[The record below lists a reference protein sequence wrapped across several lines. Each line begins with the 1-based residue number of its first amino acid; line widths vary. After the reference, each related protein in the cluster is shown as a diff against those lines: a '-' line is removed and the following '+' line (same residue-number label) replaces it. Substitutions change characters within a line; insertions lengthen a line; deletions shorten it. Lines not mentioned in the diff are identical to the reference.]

1 MNSMRAGSGFTS
13 RKTRGDIFFDC
24 VIYILCAFVLLI
36 VAYPMYFIII
46 ASVSKASEV
55 VAGRVWLWP
64 VKPTLI
70 GYKKIFEYT
79 RIWIGYR
86 NTIIYTVFGTLA
98 HLIVTIP
105 AAYALSR
112 PNLML
117 KRPVMVLFTITMFFS
132 GGLIPTYLAFK
143 SYGMIDTLWVMII
156 PGCFGVYNAIIART
170 YFQSNIPGELLDAAA
185 IDGCSDFRAFIRIV
199 LPLSKA
205 IIAVIALY
213 SAVGNWNNYFGA
225 LIYLNSEEKI
235 ALQVVLREILILNS
249 GDPSRSSAS
258 LEETARLQELLKY
271 GIIIVST
278 LPMMLFY
285 PFLQKYF
292 TKGVMIGSI
301 KG

>member
-1 MNSMRAGSGFTS
+1 MF
-13 RKTRGDIFFDC
+13 DIA
-24 VIYILCAFVLLI
+24 VYILCAFVLLI

-55 VAGRVWLWP
+55 AAGRVWLWP
-64 VKPTLI
+64 VKPTMI
-70 GYKKIFEYT
+70 GYKKIFENA

-86 NTIIYTVFGTLA
+86 NTIIYTVLGTLA
-98 HLIVTIP
+98 HLVVTIP
-105 AAYALSR
+105 AAYTLSR

-132 GGLIPTYLAFK
+132 GGMIPTYLAFK
-143 SYGMIDTLWVMII
+143 NYGMIDTLWVMII

-170 YFQSNIPGELLDAAA
+170 YFQSSIPGELLDAAA
-185 IDGCSDFRAFIRIV
+185 IDGSSDFRTFLRIV

-225 LIYLNSEEKI
+225 LIYLNSAEKI
-235 ALQVVLREILILNS
+235 ALQVVLREILILNAS
-249 GDPSRSSAS
+249 DATRNSAAM
-258 LEETARLQELLKY
+258 EAAAQLQELLKY

-292 TKGVMIGSI
+292 TKGVLIGSI